1 MERQKTARLIAEILL
16 KRQLPIQVIR
26 EITDIE
32 EEDLKWIRKKEEQN
46 QSSMWYYFEIKGDPI
61 VERVESP
68 WQEVRNMTKY
78 YSNNPSSRA
87 LNAMRTSTSSGRLS
101 NEPNS

>member
-1 MERQKTARLIAEILL
+1 MERKKTARLIAEILL

-46 QSSMWYYFEIKGDPI
+46 QSSM
-61 VERVESP
+61 
-68 WQEVRNMTKY
+68 
-78 YSNNPSSRA
+78 
-87 LNAMRTSTSSGRLS
+87 
-101 NEPNS
+101 